1 MSNSIPKNSTIGIDC
16 RFARFQAGIASY
28 TRQLVEAITM
38 LNTDTTIVLFVFNK
52 KEAWIKNIH
61 NVKIVEFPVKHY
73 SLAEQL
79 KFPSFIK
86 KSKVD
91 LMLFTQ
97 FNVPMR
103 CPVPYVVTVHDLTLH
118 THPGD
123 VSLLKKAGYRFLM
136 KYAVT
141 NAKQVIAV
149 SNFTKSELQKFYGE
163 AIATKTVVIHHGIH
177 HSFTPQPQKVINR
190 AKEKYRLKK
199 PYILYVGGSKVHK
212 NIPFLID
219 VFTESNIREEL
230 VLVSGGPGVESLT
243 LPKNV
248 KWLQNVPDEDLPG
261 LYSGARCFVTASLL
275 EGFGLIIAE
284 AESCNC
290 PVIAMM
296 GSSIDEVAS
305 DEAVLLPPQKQ
316 HWLKALKQLPP
327 RPLQRPVWL
336 WQTAAKKTMDVLT
349 SAFS

>member
-1 MSNSIPKNSTIGIDC
+1 MSQSIPQNATIGIDC
-16 RFARFQAGIASY
+16 RFARFSAGISSY
-28 TRQLVEAITM
+28 TRQLVEAIST
-38 LNTDTTIVLFVFNK
+38 LESSSTIVLFVFSKNEKWLNK
-52 KEAWIKNIH
+52 LS
-61 NVKIVEFPVKHY
+61 NVQIIEFPVKHY

-79 KFPSFIK
+79 KFPAVIK
-86 KSKVD
+86 ASKVD

-97 FNVPMR
+97 FNVPVR

-123 VSLLKKAGYRFLM
+123 VSIVKKAGYRYLM

-141 NAKQVIAV
+141 NAKHVIAV
-149 SNFTKSELQKFYGE
+149 SHFTKADLQRIYGE
-163 AIATKTVVIHHGIH
+163 DVASKTTVIHHGVH
-177 HSFTPQPQKVINR
+177 HSFTPQSQRVINR
-190 AKEKYRLKK
+190 TKEKYKLRK

-219 VFTESNIREEL
+219 VFTEADIREQL

-248 KWLQNVPDEDLPG
+248 RWLQDVPDEDLPA

-284 AESCNC
+284 AECCNC

-305 DEAVLLPPQKQ
+305 NETVLLPPGRQ
-316 HWLKALKQLPP
+316 HWLKALKNLPP
-327 RPLQRPVWL
+327 KPLQRPVWQ
-336 WQTAAKKTMDVLT
+336 WSVAATKTIEVLT
-349 SAFS
+349 NALT

>member
-1 MSNSIPKNSTIGIDC
+1 MSTSIPKNTTIGIDC
-16 RFARFQAGIASY
+16 RFARFHAGIGSY
-28 TRQLVEAITM
+28 TRQLVEALTA
-38 LNTDTTIVLFVFNK
+38 LDSKAAIVLFVFSK
-52 KEAWIKNIH
+52 KEAWLDGIH
-61 NVKIVEFPVKHY
+61 NVKIIEFSVKHY

-79 KFPSFIK
+79 KFPSVIK
-86 KSKVD
+86 NSDVD

-97 FNVPMR
+97 FNVPAR

-118 THPGD
+118 THPGN
-123 VSLLKKAGYRFLM
+123 VSLIKKTGYRFLM

-141 NAKQVIAV
+141 HAQHVIAV
-149 SNFTKSELQKFYGE
+149 SNFTKRELQRIYGE
-163 AIATKTVVIHHGIH
+163 TVANKTTVVHHGV
-177 HSFTPQPQKVINR
+177 HSNFTPQPQKVINKT
-190 AKEKYRLKK
+190 KEKYQLRK
-199 PYILYVGGSKVHK
+199 PYLLYVGGSKVHK

-219 VFTESNIREEL
+219 VFTEANIKEQL
-230 VLVSGGPGVESLT
+230 VLVSGGPGVEQLT

-275 EGFGLIIAE
+275 EGFGLIVAE

-305 DEAVLLPPQKQ
+305 DEAILLPPQRQ

-327 RPLQRPVWL
+327 KPLQRPVWK
-336 WQTAAKKTMDVLT
+336 WKTAAQKTMNVLT
-349 SAFS
+349 NAIT